1 MASPIAEH
9 LAGRFAA
16 DADAL
21 RARADATRVSPKRGP
36 GPGPQAL
43 LTMANACEQVRA
55 LFAEAD
61 SDDAVRA
68 LLPTLGG
75 LVAGARNEEERHV
88 YAGAVARTTQALDG
102 GDAEED
108 DDEEGAD
115 DEDEDDDA

>member
-21 RARADATRVSPKRGP
+21 RARADATRVTPKRP
-36 GPGPQAL
+36 GPSPQAL

-55 LFAEAD
+55 LFADAE

-75 LVAGARNEEERHV
+75 LVAGARNEDERYV

-102 GDAEED
+102 D
-108 DDEEGAD
+108 
-115 DEDEDDDA
+115 DEDDDDGADDTDADEDDEA

>member
-16 DADAL
+16 DANAL
-21 RARADATRVSPKRGP
+21 RARADATRVAPKRAGP
-36 GPGPQAL
+36 NAQSL

-55 LFAEAD
+55 LFADAD

-75 LVAGARNEEERHV
+75 LVAGARNEDERYV
-88 YAGAVARTTQALDG
+88 YAGAVSRATEALDG
-102 GDAEED
+102 DDEED
-108 DDEEGAD
+108 DEDAEGGD
-115 DEDEDDDA
+115 DDADEDDDA

>member
-21 RARADATRVSPKRGP
+21 RARADATRVAPKRGP
-36 GPGPQAL
+36 GPSPQAL

-55 LFAEAD
+55 LFADAD

-75 LVAGARNEEERHV
+75 LVAGARNEDERYV
-88 YAGAVARTTQALDG
+88 YAGADARTTQALDG
-102 GDAEED
+102 DDEED
-108 DDEEGAD
+108 DAD
-115 DEDEDDDA
+115 DGDEDPDEDDDA